1 MGSTEILGD
10 ALQTIEGIERLYDAC
25 KGIAYGLAFQI
36 LREQMAAEDVV
47 QEAFLSVWRSRRRY
61 DPSKGAV
68 KTWVL
73 TIVRNRAID
82 RLRQDRSQVNV
93 VELETA
99 NVGLDDS
106 ADPATVEPE
115 RMWIREALQA
125 LPETQ
130 REPILL
136 AYFGGYTHSQIAAR
150 KNLPLGTVKAQ
161 VRLGL
166 HKLFVTMAPSPSINM
181 TE

>member
-1 MGSTEILGD
+1 MGSTEILAD

-36 LREQMAAEDVV
+36 LGEQMAAEDVV

-82 RLRQDRSQVNV
+82 RLRQDRSQVTL
-93 VELETA
+93 VELDTA
-99 NVGLDDS
+99 NVGSTAAPTPPSLNRS
-106 ADPATVEPE
+106 AC
-115 RMWIREALQA
+115 
-125 LPETQ
+125 
-130 REPILL
+130 
-136 AYFGGYTHSQIAAR
+136 GS
-150 KNLPLGTVKAQ
+150 VKPC
-161 VRLGL
+161 RRYPRRSGSR
-166 HKLFVTMAPSPSINM
+166 FF
-181 TE
+181 